1 MFDTIIFLSNI
12 LFFLSTMLTF
22 KLCIYF
28 DLNKNLF
35 QVIIKVFGIK
45 IITISI
51 DIVGLYYRINNSKKV
66 KPLKLVISKKEAAIL
81 KEIKS
86 SVIDKLYFDKVYLIS
101 AVNVCNP
108 QITTQVVSC
117 INTICDLIK
126 TIFFLRQKDMVFKYY
141 NTADF
146 INNNNHIAL
155 TTVVCF
161 TIFDVL
167 FATVLS
173 FYRRSHYE

>member
-1 MFDTIIFLSNI
+1 
-12 LFFLSTMLTF
+12 MLTF
-22 KLCIYF
+22 KLCIHF

-51 DIVGLYYRINNSKKV
+51 DFIGLYYRINNSKKV
-66 KPLKLVISKKEAAIL
+66 KPLKLFISKKEAEVL
-81 KEIKS
+81 KEIKA

-101 AVNVCNP
+101 AVNICNP
-108 QITTQVVSC
+108 QITTQVLSC
-117 INTICDLIK
+117 INIFCDLIK
-126 TIFFLRQKDMVFKYY
+126 STFLLKKKDVIFKYF

-146 INNNNHIAL
+146 INNNIKIEL
-155 TTVVCF
+155 TTVVYF

-167 FATVLS
+167 FATILS
-173 FYRRSHYE
+173 FYRRSRYE